1 MFEFGSAEGPE
12 GAADGIADRL
22 FEGAQEGG
30 GFGGEVGADHAAIGG
45 GAGALDEATF
55 FHAVEKARHIRVA
68 SDHAG
73 GDFAAG
79 QAGGAGAGEDAED
92 VVLGVG
98 EAEGVEGIFDA
109 AEEPAGG
116 TLEVEERLFGGMG
129 EGAGLADFRLEAAG
143 HDRTIPVATTTGK
156 GNPRV

>member
-12 GAADGIADRL
+12 GAADGIANRL
-22 FEGAQEGG
+22 FERAQQGG

-45 GAGALDEATF
+45 GAGALDEAAL
-55 FHAVEKARHIRVA
+55 FHSVEKARHIGVA
-68 SDHAG
+68 SDHTG

-79 QAGGAGAGEDAED
+79 ESGGAGAGEDAED

-98 EAEGVEGIFDA
+98 EAKWVEGFLDA

-116 TLEVEERLFGGMG
+116 ALEVEEGLFGGMG
-129 EGAGLADFRLEAAG
+129 ERAGLTDFRLEATG

-156 GNPRV
+156 GNTYA